1 MVYSLGR
8 AFNQL
13 RGAVIAV
20 AAILLVS
27 SPIPALADVPPP
39 RDGAIAMQEEFD
51 AARTGDS
58 NAGLILFIAR
68 FPDAPL
74 ADQARRALAARPKA
88 DPAPAP
94 GPDGAIILEFDRA
107 RLAGPAALA
116 AFATAN
122 EGHPLAIEA
131 MRPFWQAPSPR

>member
-1 MVYSLGR
+1 M
-8 AFNQL
+8 
-13 RGAVIAV
+13 IAL
-20 AAILLVS
+20 AAILLAS
-27 SPIPALADVPPP
+27 SPLSALADGPPP

-51 AARTGDS
+51 AAQAGGS

-74 ADQARRALAARPKA
+74 ADQARQALAARPRA

-94 GPDGAIILEFDRA
+94 GPDGAIILAFDRA
-107 RLAGPAALA
+107 RIAGPAALA
-116 AFATAN
+116 AFAAAN

-131 MRPFWQAPSPR
+131 LRPFWQAPSRR